1 MALRAAIYDLDGLAI
16 DSEPCWI
23 EAEISVMGELGVPL
37 TPAIARETTGT
48 RLDEAVALWARR
60 FTWHGASLAQVR
72 ERIISRA
79 TSLILARAPAKPG
92 LRESLRVMA
101 DAGLRCAMASSSPVT
116 LIRAVLEKLGLTSAF
131 EVVTSGESEPLG
143 KPHPGVYLT
152 AAARLGVESS
162 RCVALEDSLNGVVA
176 AKAARMRCIAVP
188 DDWAEQDPRLVL
200 ADATIRSL
208 HDVDRA
214 LLDRLG

>member
-16 DSEPCWI
+16 DSEPSWV
-23 EAEISVMGELGVPL
+23 EAEISVMGELGVALP
-37 TPAIARETTGT
+37 PAIYRETTGT
-48 RLDEAVALWARR
+48 RLDETIALWARR
-60 FTWHGASLAQVR
+60 FRWRGASPSEVR
-72 ERIISRA
+72 ERIVARA
-79 TSLILARAPAKPG
+79 SALILARAPAKPG
-92 LRESLRVMA
+92 LRESLQVMA
-101 DAGLRCAMASSSPVT
+101 EAGLRCAMASSSPVA

-152 AAARLGVESS
+152 TAASLGVEPPL
-162 RCVALEDSLNGVVA
+162 CVALEDSLNGVVA
-176 AKAARMRCIAVP
+176 AKAARMKCIAVP
-188 DDWAEQDPRLVL
+188 DDWTDQDPRLIL
-200 ADATIRSL
+200 ADATLRSL

>member
-1 MALRAAIYDLDGLAI
+1 MGLRAAIYDLDGLAI
-16 DSEPCWI
+16 DSEPSWV
-23 EAEISVMGELGVPL
+23 EAEVSVMGELGVTL
-37 TPAIARETTGT
+37 TPAVARETTGT
-48 RLDEAVALWARR
+48 RLDETVALWARR

-72 ERIISRA
+72 ERIIARA

-101 DAGLRCAMASSSPVT
+101 EAGLRCAMASSSPVA
-116 LIRAVLEKLGLTSAF
+116 LIRAVLEKLDLTSAF

-152 AAARLGVESS
+152 AAARLGVEPT

-200 ADATIRSL
+200 ADAILRSL